1 MKLFVSKSAVLSL
14 ALLVSPMI
22 AMEAPVAPVAQ
33 AAKEV
38 VVATKAGTQGFTQ
51 GFKLGAKVGEFVGLV
66 KAKLPSMPAKPTMAE
81 AKAAIKNAPKAAVEF
96 AKAHPY
102 KATAIIAATAAV
114 AYAIYK
120 VCTAKKA
127 DKTKV
132 VVVK

>member
-14 ALLVSPMI
+14 ALLVCPMI
-22 AMEAPVAPVAQ
+22 AMETPVAPVAQ
-33 AAKEV
+33 SAKEA
-38 VVATKAGTQGFTQ
+38 VASVKSCGVCT
-51 GFKLGAKVGEFVGLV
+51 KVGEIVNSV

-81 AKAAIKNAPKAAVEF
+81 TKAAIKNAPKAAVEF

-102 KATAIIAATAAV
+102 KATAIVAATAAV

-132 VVVK
+132 VLVK

>member
-1 MKLFVSKSAVLSL
+1 MKLFVSRSAVLSL
-14 ALLVSPMI
+14 ALLVSPII
-22 AMEAPVAPVAQ
+22 AMEAPVNQ
-33 AAKEV
+33 AAQVAAAEV
-38 VVATKAGTQGFTQ
+38 KGAAQ
-51 GFKLGAKVGEFVGLV
+51 GFKIGVKVGEFVGSV
-66 KAKLPSMPAKPTMAE
+66 KAKLPSMPVMPSKEE
-81 AKAAIKNAPKAAVEF
+81 AKAMVKNAPKAAVEF

-102 KATAIIAATAAV
+102 KATAIVAATAAV